1 MHDAYASDDEDD
13 PLRRTPKMENDGNAT
28 ILRAPNSY
36 NQFTE
41 KETAVIMERY
51 IENYEAYHNKQL
63 GKIGESEKKKFLAS
77 LTEEVN
83 SIGVSVR
90 TEKQIDQ
97 KIRDEMKTVKK
108 YATAVKQEQLRTGGG
123 CAVLS
128 RITRVQKYVFEAL
141 EKRPRLAGMQG
152 GHEIGSNPDLWT
164 QKRKGFDDEA
174 PKLEEQVQSM
184 KPPKIMKKEDSS
196 KSERELREQLIE
208 AELKNAQL
216 RRENLLMEQQVL
228 EAKLAY
234 WNEKRRSYFA
244 GTAV

>member
-1 MHDAYASDDEDD
+1 MEGLRGELKVGVAEASAGSQWEHSAYGATMKAVQWSPEKTHDAYASDDEDD
-13 PLRRTPKMENDGNAT
+13 PLKRTPKMENDGNAT
-28 ILRAPNSY
+28 VLRAPNCY

-63 GKIGESEKKKFLAS
+63 GKFGESVGGKKKFLAS

-108 YATAVKQEQLRTGGG
+108 YAKAVKQEQLRTGGG
-123 CAVLS
+123 CAVLP
-128 RITRVQKYVFEAL
+128 RITRVQK
-141 EKRPRLAGMQG
+141 
-152 GHEIGSNPDLWT
+152 
-164 QKRKGFDDEA
+164 
-174 PKLEEQVQSM
+174 
-184 KPPKIMKKEDSS
+184 
-196 KSERELREQLIE
+196 ELREQLIE

-228 EAKLAY
+228 EANLAY